1 MRVATAAIVMQ
12 SFHAGHANGNLGEP
26 FAPRPAESVSDDHGD
41 GKVQS
46 FLELC
51 VDFCRR
57 TVGIFRQQESVTA
70 PVHVGDIHS
79 TVGADQAVASLCDQ
93 DAAFAAN
100 DATAL
105 GDGQFDDASVQ
116 V

>member
-26 FAPRPAESVSDDHGD
+26 FAPRPAESV
-41 GKVQS
+41 
-46 FLELC
+46 
-51 VDFCRR
+51 
-57 TVGIFRQQESVTA
+57 
-70 PVHVGDIHS
+70 
-79 TVGADQAVASLCDQ
+79 CDE

-116 V
+116 AIAARPAPGSGGGFGRFQVHELTLRFGNDFMLNDEDIAFAQSLLLML